1 MKDKIMDTLQK
12 LGRTFMLPIALL
24 PAAGLMLGI
33 GATFSGN
40 ALVELYGLEN
50 ILGEGTVLNGFFS
63 ILADAGDAIF
73 ANLPLLFAIAVGLGM
88 ARAAKEVAALS
99 AAVGYFL
106 MYAAMTSTIENFGN
120 IEVFQET
127 EGLVSSVLGFE
138 NTLNMGVFGGIII
151 GLVVAYLHN
160 RFYKIEFPDALSFFS
175 GTRFIPIISAFAGV
189 VVGIIMAFIWPYA
202 GSAIA
207 WMGQLVA
214 ELGYVGTFLYGAIY
228 RALIPLGLHHVFY
241 LPFWQTALGGVA
253 EVAGQ
258 TIEGAQNIV
267 FAQLS
272 AGEPIDPEAAKF
284 FSGMFPFMIFGFPAA
299 AFAMYQAARKER
311 KKDVKGLMI
320 SASLTSIFTGITE
333 PIEFSFLFASPFL
346 YFGVHVVLG
355 ALSFVIMH
363 VLEVGVG
370 LTFSGGLLDFILYG
384 VLPGQ
389 AMTNWIPVVIVGVI
403 YGFIYYFV
411 FRFFIHKFNLKTPGR
426 EDEDQES
433 KLYTKKDYKEKK
445 SRENNAAS
453 HDEMSKDII
462 TGLGGADNLD
472 DLSNCATR
480 LRVSVKDSDIVNQDL
495 LKSTGAAG
503 VTVRGKNVQVIYGPK
518 VSNIKSRIDEYLE
531 ATGHNAKENDHEQS

>member
-1 MKDKIMDTLQK
+1 MKDKVMDTLQK

-33 GATFSGN
+33 GVSFSGDSF
-40 ALVELYGLEN
+40 VELYNLEN
-50 ILGEGTVLNGFFS
+50 ILGEGTVLNGVLS
-63 ILADAGDAIF
+63 ILADAGNVVF
-73 ANLPLLFAIAVGLGM
+73 ENLPLLFAIAVGLGM
-88 ARAAKEVAALS
+88 AKAAKEVAALS
-99 AAVGYFL
+99 AAVGYLL
-106 MYAAMTSTIENFGN
+106 MYAGLTSTLENFGN
-120 IEVFQET
+120 IEELKET
-127 EGLVSSVLGFE
+127 AGLIGSVLGFE
-138 NTLNMGVFGGIII
+138 ETLNMGVFGGIII
-151 GLVVAYLHN
+151 GLIVAYLHN

-175 GTRFIPIISAFAGV
+175 GTRFVPIISAFVGV
-189 VVGIIMAFIWPYA
+189 LVGIAMAFIWPYA
-202 GSAIA
+202 GAAIA
-207 WMGQLVA
+207 WLGELVA
-214 ELGYVGTFLYGAIY
+214 DLGYIGTFLYGFIY

-258 TIEGAQNIV
+258 TVEGAQNIL
-267 FAQLS
+267 FAQLA
-272 AGEPIDPEAAKF
+272 AGEVIDPEAARF

-299 AFAMYQAARKER
+299 ALAMYQTARKER

-355 ALSFVIMH
+355 ATSFMIMH
-363 VLEVGVG
+363 MLEVGVG

-403 YGFIYYFV
+403 YGFIYYFA
-411 FRFFIHKFNLKTPGR
+411 FRFFITKFDLKTPGR
-426 EDEDQES
+426 EEGSQES
-433 KLYTKKDYKEKK
+433 KLYTKKDYKQKK
-445 SRENNAAS
+445 ANQKTETSK
-453 HDEMSKDII
+453 DQMSEDII
-462 TGLGGADNLD
+462 TGLGGANNLN

-480 LRVSVKDSDIVNQDL
+480 LRVNVKDHSLVNQDL

-503 VTVRGKNVQVIYGPK
+503 VAVRGNNVQVIYGPK
-518 VSNIKSRIDEYLE
+518 VVNIKSRVDEYLE
-531 ATGHNAKENDHEQS
+531 TIDQTTDNDEDKK